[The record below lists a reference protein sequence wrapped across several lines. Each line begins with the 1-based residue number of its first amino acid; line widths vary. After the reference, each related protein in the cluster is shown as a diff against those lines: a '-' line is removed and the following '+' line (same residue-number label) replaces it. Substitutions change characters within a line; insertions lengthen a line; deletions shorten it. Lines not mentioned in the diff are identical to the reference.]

1 MNRKTVTSRTLKI
14 CLSIHVPYNVD
25 YIQANSANANYS
37 QPKSPNVDYSQAK
50 SAKWWR
56 KWLVVAMVVGGFIIT
71 FLCFLC
77 YTKWKKHT
85 AEGN

>member
-56 KWLVVAMVVGGFIIT
+56 KWLVVAMVEIGRASCRERV
-71 FLCFLC
+71 LMPV
-77 YTKWKKHT
+77 
-85 AEGN
+85 